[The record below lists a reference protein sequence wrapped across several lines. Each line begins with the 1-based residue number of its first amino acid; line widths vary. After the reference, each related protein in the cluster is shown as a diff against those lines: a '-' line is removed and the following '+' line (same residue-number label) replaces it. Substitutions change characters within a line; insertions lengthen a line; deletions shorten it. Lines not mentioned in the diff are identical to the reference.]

1 MGGYAVRT
9 AVGDVGTVVRV
20 PKLEVRVSGERLAW
34 WRAAAG
40 EASLSAWVR
49 DACDRAAGGGVAVA
63 DVQRPAVPVV
73 RRGERDRLADA
84 AVAALQGFG
93 ELPAGSA
100 PPVERRPVPPVV
112 PSDPRQSMT
121 MQEVM
126 SCQHPDAARKSVG
139 YMTVCQACGRR
150 QQGDGWVGEGY
161 AAWTPGDPERA
172 GCPRH
177 PSATRSALD

>member
-73 RRGERDRLADA
+73 RRGERARLADA

-93 ELPAGSA
+93 ERPAGSA
-100 PPVERRPVPPVV
+100 PPVQEPVAMPP
-112 PSDPRQSMT
+112 PR
-121 MQEVM
+121 V
-126 SCQHPDAARKSVG
+126 
-139 YMTVCQACGRR
+139 
-150 QQGDGWVGEGY
+150 
-161 AAWTPGDPERA
+161 
-172 GCPRH
+172 
-177 PSATRSALD
+177 RSAGEVERLIREA